1 MLIVNKNFTEDD
13 TTFTTVLEGVNYYL
27 RVRWNPLSE
36 SWFLYFGT
44 NATEPLFKTRMSV
57 NRDLLL
63 PVKWNSDIPQGM
75 LFVWDAE
82 KVYGRPTRDTLGV
95 DRRFKLMYF
104 TQEELESVQS

>member
-1 MLIVNKNFTEDD
+1 MQLIDKNFIEDD
-13 TTFTTVLEGVNYYL
+13 VTFTTVLEGTNYYL
-27 RVRWNPLSE
+27 RIRWNPLSE
-36 SWFLYFGT
+36 SWYLYFGDR
-44 NATEPLFKTRMSV
+44 ATAPVFKTRLCT

-63 PVKWNSDIPQGM
+63 PIKWNEDMPQGM

-82 KVYGRPTRDTLGV
+82 KTFGRPTRDTLGV